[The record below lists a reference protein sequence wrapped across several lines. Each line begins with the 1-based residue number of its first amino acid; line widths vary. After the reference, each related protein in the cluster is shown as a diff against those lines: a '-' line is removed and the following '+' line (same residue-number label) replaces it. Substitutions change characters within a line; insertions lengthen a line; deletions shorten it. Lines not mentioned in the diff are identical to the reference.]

1 MGLVSLF
8 QVEMGKGR
16 RQRRVRKFNRRS
28 NVRMKKYLKGEA
40 VRFITRGQS
49 MRKLQVS
56 LRTFRR
62 LCILK
67 GIYPVQPNDEKQA
80 SKGKNSKTPFY
91 LLKDIK
97 FLANEPLLKRFH
109 EQRIFVKK
117 IKRAIGR
124 REMTE
129 ARELDDRFPRYKLD
143 HLVFERYP
151 NFDMALNDMDDALCT
166 VFLFASY
173 PRSRALTQNLSQ
185 MCQRLVAEFFNFV
198 IYARCLRKVF
208 ISIKGYYYQ
217 AEIQGHKI
225 IWLQPHKFNP
235 PRARSVD
242 YRVMK
247 TFLDF
252 YVYLI
257 GFINFR
263 LFQSINLVYPPK
275 IANSDEELQTDYLN
289 AFNAELCRKAVVD
302 NEEVEID
309 EFEDTN
315 QAIETQ
321 RKEVEEEKQFK
332 KLFEGCRFF
341 ISREVPREQFAFV
354 IRCFGGEA
362 SWSPTQGLGSTFSES
377 DQSVT
382 HQLIDREAVHD
393 KKLSRFYIQPQWVF
407 DCVNA
412 RRLLPMEPYFPGK
425 MLPPHV
431 SPFIEESEPNK
442 TAARYVP
449 LESRFLSRTLTAD
462 DVAQLEGQDEDE
474 ESDAEDFDKNDDD
487 ESSDDEADDGEADD
501 VDQLG
506 EEDEKDLDA
515 KSKVKSKKAKLDA
528 SGASK
533 GVVKVGKK
541 VTKKSEFPEEHDEN
555 LLASQLP
562 KRYKYYYNASKRKE
576 KADVDRVDKFK
587 LKRKMVDDVKKK
599 VLANKS

>member
-1 MGLVSLF
+1 
-8 QVEMGKGR
+8 MGKR
-16 RQRRVRKFNRRS
+16 SVKRNRKLNKNS
-28 NVRMKKYLKGEA
+28 NIQMRKYLKGEA

-49 MRKLQVS
+49 MRRLQVS

-67 GIYPVQPNDEKQA
+67 GIYPVQPNNERQA
-80 SKGKNSKTPFY
+80 SKGRMNKTPFY

-97 FLANEPLLKRFH
+97 FLANEPLLKKFH

-117 IKRAIGR
+117 IRRALGKREIA
-124 REMTE
+124 E
-129 ARELDDRFPRYKLD
+129 ARELDDKFPRYRLD

-151 NFDMALNDMDDALCT
+151 TFDMALNDMDDALCT

-173 PRSRALTQNLSQ
+173 PRSRALSNNLSQ
-185 MCQRLVAEFFNFV
+185 MCQRLVAEFFNYV
-198 IYARCLRKVF
+198 IYARCLKKVF

-225 IWLQPHKFNP
+225 LWLQPHQFNP

-252 YVYLI
+252 YVYLV

-275 IANSDEELQTDYLN
+275 LANSDEELRTEYLT
-289 AFNAELCRKAVVD
+289 AFNSNLCRKAVVE

-309 EFEDTN
+309 EFEDTDK
-315 QAIETQ
+315 AIENQ
-321 RKEVEEEKQFK
+321 RKEIEEEKQFK
-332 KLFEGCRFF
+332 KLFEGLRFY

-362 SWSPTQGLGSTFSES
+362 SWSPTQGLGSTFTE
-377 DQSVT
+377 DDETVT
-382 HQLIDREAVHD
+382 HHLVDRETVHS

-407 DCVNA
+407 DCVNC
-412 RRLLPMEPYFPGK
+412 RRILPMEPYFPGK

-431 SPFIEESEPNK
+431 SPFVEESEPNK
-442 TAARYVP
+442 NIVRYVP
-449 LESRFLSRTLTAD
+449 PESRLLSRNFTSEEVAD
-462 DVAQLEGQDEDE
+462 IEDESDEEEMGAKNDVEEDTTDED
-474 ESDAEDFDKNDDD
+474 AND
-487 ESSDDEADDGEADD
+487 ESDDE
-501 VDQLG
+501 
-506 EEDEKDLDA
+506 EEVVS
-515 KSKVKSKKAKLDA
+515 KSKTKSKPKKAKMDA
-528 SGASK
+528 QASK
-533 GVVKVGKK
+533 GVVKAGKK
-541 VTKKSEFPEEHDEN
+541 VIKKSEFPENHDEK

-562 KRYKYYYNASKRKE
+562 KRYKYYYNASKRRE
-576 KADVDRVDKFK
+576 RENVDRVENFK
-587 LKRKMVDDVKKK
+587 RKRKMVDEVRKKL
-599 VLANKS
+599 LANKS